1 MLGQEWLQITQICTT
16 LNCNQKPYTMTEVTT
31 EACTST
37 FCDVM
42 TGTKLSIISEH
53 SPNRK

>member
-1 MLGQEWLQITQICTT
+1 MPGVLQITQICTT
-16 LNCNQKPYTMTEVTT
+16 LDCNQKPYAMTEVTT

-42 TGTKLSIISEH
+42 TGTKLSILSEH
-53 SPNRK
+53 SPNLK